1 MLILFLAREG
11 CAECEKV
18 RDALKNQALAGL
30 EMRVMHSDTVD
41 GMAEA
46 AFFNVRSVPQ
56 LVIVDDED
64 NATEIGRHIGA
75 DGILKFFTQGS

>member
-18 RDALKNQALAGL
+18 RSYLKNQDLAGL
-30 EMRVMHSDTVD
+30 GMRVLHSDTVD

-56 LVIVDDED
+56 LVIVDED

-75 DGILKFFTQGS
+75 DDILKFFTQGS